1 MSRPFGREPV
11 GRDAPDVEYMP
22 PKLDPDTETK
32 RLNIV
37 APASWVKRLE
47 EWRRAQPDLPNT
59 SEAIRRLVD
68 AGMEREARRPKR

>member
-1 MSRPFGREPV
+1 MQ
-11 GRDAPDVEYMP
+11 MP

-37 APASWVKRLE
+37 APASWVRKVD
-47 EWRRAQPDLPNT
+47 EWRRLQPDLPNA

-68 AGMEREARRPKR
+68 AGLEREARRPKTGK